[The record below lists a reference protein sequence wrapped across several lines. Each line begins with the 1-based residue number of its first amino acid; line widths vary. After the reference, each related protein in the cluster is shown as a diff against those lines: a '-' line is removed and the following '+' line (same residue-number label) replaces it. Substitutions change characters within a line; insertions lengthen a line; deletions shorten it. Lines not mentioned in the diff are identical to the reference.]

1 MIDYKEY
8 TKLRDIAQKR
18 IKRGQAAGLAID
30 VHIPTVKEL
39 RNYRDTAQEIEL
51 MRLQQFLET
60 GFSLKRRCQAEHP
73 RMTPEQR
80 RERKRQQSRRYRR
93 MKVARDYERAEH
105 PDSYQ
110 RYIKGLETLGVD
122 IRPSELP
129 AFFAYMDYRFAQGKG
144 SKKYVFDIFVDDY
157 MKMLAK
163 GYSPEDILSDFQ
175 KFEADQAEIADRAGA
190 MMGTS
195 YEQAIDLWDKFIE
208 R

>member
-1 MIDYKEY
+1 MMDFKEY
-8 TKLRDIAQKR
+8 SKLRDIAQKR
-18 IKRGQAAGLAID
+18 IKRAQEAGIPLHL
-30 VHIPTVKEL
+30 HIPTVKEL
-39 RNYRDTAQEIEL
+39 RGSDSMTVERDMAA
-51 MRLQQFLET
+51 LQLFVSQ
-60 GFSLKRRCQAEHP
+60 GFSLSRRRHDEHP
-73 RMTPEQR
+73 MMTPEQR

-93 MKVARDYERAEH
+93 MKVAREYERAEH

-190 MMGTS
+190 MIGTS